1 MNKIPDAYARIDS
14 RGSITIPAAIR
25 AALGLH
31 PGEQVRIGAEPDTG
45 IITIHPQVSVDRE
58 QAWFWTPEWQEA
70 ERKADKDIATG
81 RIKRMS
87 SQSIIKEMES

>member
-14 RGSITIPAAIR
+14 RGSVTIPAAIR
-25 AALGLH
+25 AALGLR
-31 PGEQVRIGAEPDTG
+31 PGEQVRIEAEPEAG

-70 ERKADKDIATG
+70 ERKADEEIASG
-81 RIKRMS
+81 NIKKMKS
-87 SQSIIKEMES
+87 KSMIKEMES